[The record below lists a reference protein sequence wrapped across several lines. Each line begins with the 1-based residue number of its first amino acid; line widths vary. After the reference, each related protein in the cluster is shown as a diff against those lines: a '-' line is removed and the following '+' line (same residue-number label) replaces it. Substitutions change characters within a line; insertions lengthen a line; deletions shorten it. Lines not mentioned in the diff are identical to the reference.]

1 MHDLPR
7 YRQTFLKFPSMDIL
21 LTLVASVLLIIGFF
35 VICRTVD
42 DEEDDQEESGDKA
55 EPSEP

>member
-7 YRQTFLKFPSMDIL
+7 YRQTFLKFSSMDIL